1 MDTPLLAAAIPA
13 GPVTPAVPTQ
23 PSLMPAAPPPS
34 APPSDIPVSP
44 LAAAPSASVL
54 TAPVATPLVK
64 PKNPTFG
71 MRLHAALMSN
81 PLTFKNPLANVAIS
95 ALDALG
101 GATGAL
107 SNVAAPADSGA
118 GVLAQTAKNIEANKA
133 AKAKAAADAQRQAM
147 LDASKATRDAHL
159 NALTTAQIF
168 STYSTAQRL
177 GEQEQRAVVK
187 DGQKAAAAYATT
199 HDKINSEPI
208 TDLNAAIANK
218 IYDPSKM
225 VAYPSGLTS
234 VPDSKGIPQEVVTY
248 DLYKA
253 DDRPVP
259 ITPEVRAFMKEFG
272 QDPGDVTEIPG
283 VPFNNL
289 QAQASQASAAQKLL
303 FSMKDDSMTQ
313 ALKLEKDQGSL
324 QFNQDTA
331 LVNPYLAAHVHE
343 YGNDPISAMAH
354 LSTQI
359 DPATGQPTPQ
369 AAAAQRIMRGPI
381 GEKDQVAWQKLL
393 ETHRHDLAD
402 EAAAREKNAAADQK
416 TKVAKGQVLGDENL
430 SGPAYLA
437 SLPPA
442 EQQLVQQIH
451 DGNFILTR
459 WDYPI
464 ARGAS
469 IAQEVALAYPNDP
482 DKFDSGLAAQFPK
495 LQAEFHSG
503 KIGRSLNSASAAIT
517 HLARLHDLDTLSSR
531 LPAGISENSA
541 DWQDVMNTLPS
552 ELANFYGE
560 TMTEGNIGEK
570 QAALTPMFNR
580 RDAIKQQLDLM
591 VNKLASYAN
600 QWSEGLP
607 SKAYAK
613 THPMPGIDEQ
623 AKEALAYYEPDF
635 INQYPQFAPTRLPAR
650 AVQQLQDGHN
660 TQFANGSVWTLKGGL
675 PFQVKPAPGQSGAVT
690 R

>member
-1 MDTPLLAAAIPA
+1 MDTPLLAAIPA

-23 PSLMPAAPPPS
+23 PSLMPAPTDVS
-34 APPSDIPVSP
+34 APTDIPNSP
-44 LAAAPSASVL
+44 LATTPATSAL
-54 TAPVATPLVK
+54 TPTPAPLVK

-81 PLTFKNPLANVAIS
+81 PLTFKNPLANVAVAGI
-95 ALDALG
+95 DALSG
-101 GATGAL
+101 VTSAL
-107 SNVAAPADSGA
+107 SNVAASPDSGM
-118 GVLAQTAKNIEANKA
+118 GVLAQTAKNIEAQKVAKAQAA
-133 AKAKAAADAQRQAM
+133 AKAQQQALENATKAD
-147 LDASKATRDAHL
+147 RDAHL
-159 NALTTAQIF
+159 NALTTAQTF
-168 STYSTAQRL
+168 SAYSTAQRL
-177 GEQEQRAVVK
+177 DEDEQRAMVT
-187 DGQKAAAAYATT
+187 DGQKAGAAYAQT
-199 HDKINSEPI
+199 HDKVNSEPI

-218 IYDPSKM
+218 IYDPAKM

-234 VPDSKGIPQEVVTY
+234 VPDSKGTPQEVVTY

-272 QDPGDVTEIPG
+272 QDPGAVTEIPG
-283 VPFNNL
+283 TAFNNL

-303 FSMKDDSMTQ
+303 FGMKDDSMTQ

-331 LVNPYLAAHVHE
+331 LVNPYLAAHVSK

-369 AAAAQRIMRGPI
+369 AAAAQRIMQGPV
-381 GEKDQVAWQKLL
+381 GEKDQADWQKLL
-393 ETHRHDLAD
+393 ETHRHNLAD
-402 EAAAREKNAAADQK
+402 EAAAREKNAIESQK
-416 TKVAKGQVLGDENL
+416 EKVAKGQTLGDANL

-464 ARGAS
+464 ARGSA
-469 IAQEVALAYPNDP
+469 IAQELALAFPNDP

-495 LQAEFHSG
+495 LQSEFHSG
-503 KIGRSLNSASAAIT
+503 KVGKSLNSASASIT

-531 LPAGISENSA
+531 LPGGISENSA
-541 DWQDVMNTLPS
+541 DWQDVMKTLPS

-560 TMTEGNIGEK
+560 TMTEGNIKEK
-570 QAALTPMFNR
+570 KDALTPMFNR
-580 RDAIKQQLDLM
+580 RAAIRQQMDLM
-591 VNKLASYAN
+591 VNKLAAYAD
-600 QWSEGLP
+600 QWKEGLP

-690 R
+690 Q